1 MKIIDFF
8 SVKRRPIL
16 SEKLIIDSFYKTI
29 VNGVYDMIYL
39 HDLEGNIL
47 DVNQKALSNIGYS
60 REELKEMKVFDLH
73 PSSDAD
79 IYDRDKI
86 IEQWAEAEVEATINI
101 EREHISK
108 IGKIIPVE
116 ISTGKVGVDNQKYM
130 LAFVRDISLRKEKE
144 EKIEYL
150 SYHDFLT
157 GLFNRRYFSKELAQI
172 TEEML
177 PLSILMGDLN
187 GLKIVNNSH
196 GHSTGDKILIKA
208 AKILEESIPE
218 DAVLA
223 RFGGDEFAV
232 MLPNTDNFTA
242 HQILGSIKE
251 RCSQT
256 ESDDFVISIGM
267 GISTMIDLDEDIEDI
282 FKKADRE
289 MNQNKLLETRSA
301 NNKIIKGLLSALR
314 AKSDETVEHT
324 ERMTELANKMGVKLG
339 IYNSQLNRLSLLA
352 ALHDIGKT
360 SIPEKVLMKPSKLN
374 DEEWEMIKGHPARG
388 YKIASATSE
397 FAVVAEEIL
406 SHHERWDGGGYPRGL
421 KAEKI
426 PYLARIISIVDAY
439 DVMTSGRPYQ
449 TGISSSEALN
459 EIRRCEGTQFDP
471 ELAEEFIELM
481 S

>member
-1 MKIIDFF
+1 
-8 SVKRRPIL
+8 
-16 SEKLIIDSFYKTI
+16 
-29 VNGVYDMIYL
+29 MIYL

-47 DVNQKALSNIGYS
+47 DVNQKALNTIGYTK
-60 REELKEMKVFDLH
+60 EELKNMEVFDLH
-73 PSSDAD
+73 PNSDQGIYNKKD
-79 IYDRDKI
+79 IIK
-86 IEQWAEAEVEATINI
+86 QWKAAQVGETINI
-101 EREHISK
+101 EREHVSK
-108 IGKIIPVE
+108 DTKIIPIE
-116 ISTGKVGVDNQKYM
+116 ISTGRVSKDGKEYM
-130 LAFVRDISLRKEKE
+130 LAFVRDISIRKEKE
-144 EKIEYL
+144 AKIKYL

-157 GLFNRRYFSKELAQI
+157 GLYNRRYFARELSQI

-208 AKILEESIPE
+208 SKILEESIPE
-218 DAVLA
+218 NAVLA

-242 HQILGSIKE
+242 HQLLGFIKNK
-251 RCSQT
+251 CSQT
-256 ESDDFVISIGM
+256 ENDDFVISIGM
-267 GISTMIDLDEDIEDI
+267 GVSTMTELDENIEDI

-314 AKSDETVEHT
+314 AKSDETIEHT
-324 ERMTELANKMGVKLG
+324 ERMTELANKMGNKLG

-360 SIPEKVLMKPSKLN
+360 SIPEKILMKPSKLN

-421 KAEKI
+421 KGEKI

-449 TGISSSEALN
+449 AGISSNEALK
-459 EIRRCEGTQFDP
+459 EIQLCKGTQFDP
-471 ELAEEFIELM
+471 ELADEFIKLM